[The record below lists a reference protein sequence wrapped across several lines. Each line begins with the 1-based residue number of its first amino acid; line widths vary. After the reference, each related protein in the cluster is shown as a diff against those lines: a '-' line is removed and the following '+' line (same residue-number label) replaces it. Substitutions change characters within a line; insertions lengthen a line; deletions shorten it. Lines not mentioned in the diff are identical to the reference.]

1 MERQFYGPLW
11 PLGYVQPLY
20 RGSGEALTHE
30 LTGDLETTEY
40 FEAVAKGIIINP
52 RRQVGGA
59 SAVTTGFIYLVTK
72 YSDGTFSSNNP
83 GTTVLAIPP
92 GSGPVQFPQA
102 EYGGNRY
109 KLDELGIDV
118 DVDGDGADVCAILT

>member
-20 RGSGEALTHE
+20 RGAGEAFTHE
-30 LTGDLETTEY
+30 LTGDIETTEY
-40 FEAVAKGIIINP
+40 MEAAAKGFIISP
-52 RRQVGGA
+52 RRQSGGA
-59 SAVTTGFIYLVTK
+59 SVVTTGYIYVVLK
-72 YSDGTFSSNNP
+72 GSDGTFSTANA

-102 EYGGNRY
+102 EYGSNKY

-118 DVDGDGADVCAILT
+118 DVDGDGADVCAIMQ